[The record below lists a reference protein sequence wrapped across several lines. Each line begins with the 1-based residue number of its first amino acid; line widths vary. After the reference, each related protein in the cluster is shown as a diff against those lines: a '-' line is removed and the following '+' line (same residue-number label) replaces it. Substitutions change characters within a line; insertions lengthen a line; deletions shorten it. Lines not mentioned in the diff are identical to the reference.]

1 MKPFLGLFLVLPLH
15 AAVPVGAKVPF
26 TTMEAELQKT
36 TGTTVLLQGKPGT
49 VVTPEME
56 ASARGYVELT
66 ATNQSIAFPV
76 STAANTL
83 VIRHCIPDSPEGGG
97 KEASISLFIN
107 GRFAE
112 TITLSSRHNWL
123 YGEPGQNGQSNTP
136 GAAPHV
142 FWEES
147 RYFLK
152 SNLKSGD
159 VLELRKQEKDTAVFY
174 RVDLIELE
182 QAPPPL
188 PAPAAGTFLSV
199 TDFGANGTDMAD
211 DSDAIIACIK
221 AAGEQNK
228 IVWIPAGTYHQS
240 KRFELTDAITVRGAG
255 MWHTNILGTELTKD
269 FAGRMGFSLRG
280 DGPKVSDLYL
290 ECVPQ
295 TSRGGL
301 GGKGF
306 TGSASNWSVE
316 NVWITHTQ
324 VGFWMSVANKG
335 VVRNCRVRFTYA
347 DAINLNRGASDNLV
361 ENSHVR
367 GCGDDGLAILSET
380 ERKDP
385 PAKGNILRN
394 NTVNAIWWG
403 HNCDL
408 AGGSG
413 HLVEGNLLA
422 DNAMMGVFTINMT
435 NAFPNHPLSDS
446 IVRRNVLVRGGGNY
460 VKQKRGAAWILADS
474 TTVTDVVFEEN
485 VIESPMYSGIQ
496 ITGKS
501 AQKILFKNN
510 RINNPGENGI
520 VITAKAQGS
529 GEFTGNVIKGLP
541 EGGKEINN
549 AAGEAY
555 QVILK

>member
-1 MKPFLGLFLVLPLH
+1 M
-15 AAVPVGAKVPF
+15 GAKVPF
-26 TTMEAELQKT
+26 TTMEAEAQKSI
-36 TGTTVLLQGKPGT
+36 GSLVSLREKPGPI
-49 VVTPEME
+49 VTPEME
-56 ASARGYVELT
+56 ASGRGYVEL
-66 ATNQSIAFPV
+66 SKSGHRIAFPV
-76 STAANTL
+76 NVNANTIVL
-83 VIRHCIPDSPEGGG
+83 RHCIPDAPEGGG
-97 KEASISLFIN
+97 TEATLSLFVN
-107 GRFAE
+107 GKFSQSLK
-112 TITLSSRHNWL
+112 LSSRHNWL
-123 YGEPGQNGQSNTP
+123 YGDPGQNGQSNTP
-136 GAAPHV
+136 GTAPHV

-147 RYFLK
+147 RYFLTTPVK
-152 SNLKSGD
+152 PGD
-159 VLELRKQEKDTAVFY
+159 QLDLRKQDSDTAAFY
-174 RVDLIELE
+174 RIDLVDLE
-182 QAPPPL
+182 QAPAPL
-188 PAPAAGTFLSV
+188 PEPAAGTFLSV
-199 TDFGANGTDMAD
+199 TDFGANGSDQAD
-211 DSDAIIACIK
+211 DSDAILACIK

-240 KRFELTDAITVRGAG
+240 KRFELTGPITVRGAG

-269 FAGRMGFSLRG
+269 FAGKMGFSLRG
-280 DGPKVSDLYL
+280 EGPKVSDLYL

-306 TGSASNWSVE
+306 TGNATNWSVE

-324 VGFWMSVANKG
+324 VGFWMSVAHKG
-335 VVRNCRVRFTYA
+335 LIRNCRVRFTYA

-361 ENSHVR
+361 ENNHVR

-394 NTVNAIWWG
+394 NTVSAIWWG

-413 HLVEGNLLA
+413 HLVENNLLA

-435 NAFPNHPLSDS
+435 SAFPNHPLSDS
-446 IVRRNVLVRGGGNY
+446 VVRRNALIRGGGNY

-474 TTVTDVVFEEN
+474 TTVTNVVIEEN
-485 VIESPMYSGIQ
+485 LIEAPMYSGIQ

-501 AQKILFKNN
+501 AQKIIFKNN
-510 RINNPGENGI
+510 QINNPGENAI

-529 GEFTGNVIKGLP
+529 GEFVGNVIKGLP
-541 EGGKEINN
+541 EGGKDIVNT
-549 AAGEAY
+549 AGDAY

>member
-1 MKPFLGLFLVLPLH
+1 M
-15 AAVPVGAKVPF
+15 GAKVPF
-26 TTMEAELQKT
+26 TTMEAESQKT
-36 TGTTVLLQGKPGT
+36 TGSIVLLQGKPGT

-56 ASARGYVELT
+56 ASSRGYVELSKT
-66 ATNQSIAFPV
+66 SQSIAFPV
-76 STAANTL
+76 AAAANTL
-83 VIRHCIPDSPEGGG
+83 VIRYCIPDSPEGGG
-97 KEASISLFIN
+97 TEATLSLFVN
-107 GRFAE
+107 GRFSEA
-112 TITLSSRHNWL
+112 ITLSSRHNWL

-136 GAAPHV
+136 GGAPHV

-147 RYFLK
+147 RYFLR
-152 SNLKSGD
+152 SILKPGD
-159 VLELRKQEKDTAVFY
+159 VLEFRKQENDAAAFY

-182 QAPPPL
+182 QAPPTL

-199 TDFGANGTDMAD
+199 TDFGANGTDQAD

-240 KRFELTDAITVRGAG
+240 KRFELNGPIIVRGAG
-255 MWHTNILGTELTKD
+255 MWYTSILGTELTKD
-269 FAGRMGFSLRG
+269 FAGKMGFSLRG

-295 TSRGGL
+295 TSRDGL

-335 VVRNCRVRFTYA
+335 LIRNCRVRFTYA

-361 ENSHVR
+361 ENNHVR

-385 PAKGNILRN
+385 PAKRNILRN
-394 NTVNAIWWG
+394 NTMSAIWWG

-413 HLVEGNLLA
+413 HLVENNLLA

-446 IVRRNVLVRGGGNY
+446 IVRRNALIRGGGNY

-485 VIESPMYSGIQ
+485 LIESPMYSGIQ

-501 AQKILFKNN
+501 AQKILFKDN
-510 RINNPGENGI
+510 RINNPGENAI

-529 GEFTGNVIKGLP
+529 GEFIGNVITGLP
-541 EGGKEINN
+541 EGGKDIVN
-549 AAGEAY
+549 AAGDAY